1 MLLTGIGITKMKLL
15 NKVSKFLENEDTIF
29 NLREEIKKLK
39 DELKYVHERYDN
51 SIELNEN
58 EERRFQ
64 ELLKKYE
71 TQFKID
77 YHKLQEYEIIID
89 CLKKNDLRVAELYF
103 GKDHLEFYK
112 EELEKEKKE
121 NSELR
126 EELKL
131 INEFID
137 QLPDGFKL
145 SWKLFK
151 DLKK

>member
-1 MLLTGIGITKMKLL
+1 MKLL

-29 NLREEIKKLK
+29 SLREEIKKLK
-39 DELKYVHERYDN
+39 DELKYVHERYDH

-77 YHKLQEYEIIID
+77 YHKLNEYEIIID
-89 CLKKNDLRVAELYF
+89 CLKKNDLRVAELYL
-103 GKDHLEFYK
+103 GKDTLKFYK
-112 EELEKEKKE
+112 EELEKVKEE

-126 EELKL
+126 EE
-131 INEFID
+131 NELFKQFFE

>member
-1 MLLTGIGITKMKLL
+1 MKLL

-29 NLREEIKKLK
+29 SLREEIKKLK
-39 DELKYVHERYDN
+39 DELKYVHERYDD

-71 TQFKID
+71 TNFKID
-77 YHKLQEYEIIID
+77 YNKLNEYEVIID
-89 CLKKNDLRVAELYF
+89 CLKKNDLRVAELYL
-103 GKDHLEFYK
+103 GKDTLKFYK
-112 EELEKEKKE
+112 EELEKVKKE

-126 EELKL
+126 EE
-131 INEFID
+131 NELFKQFFE

-151 DLKK
+151 DLKGERDGRRQCL

>member
-1 MLLTGIGITKMKLL
+1 MKLL
-15 NKVSKFLENEDTIF
+15 NRVSKFLENEDTIF
-29 NLREEIKKLK
+29 SLREEIKKLK

-64 ELLKKYE
+64 ELLRKYE
-71 TQFKID
+71 TNFKID
-77 YHKLQEYEIIID
+77 YDKLNEYEIIID
-89 CLKKNDLRVAELYF
+89 CLKKNDLRVAELYLE
-103 GKDHLEFYK
+103 KDHLEFCK
-112 EELEKEKKE
+112 EELEEVKEQNLK
-121 NSELR
+121 LR
-126 EELKL
+126 EE
-131 INEFID
+131 NELFKQFFE

>member
-1 MLLTGIGITKMKLL
+1 MKFL
-15 NKVSKFLENEDTIF
+15 NKVSKFLENENVIF
-29 NLREEIKKLK
+29 NLREEIKKLQ
-39 DELKYVHERYDN
+39 DELKYTHERYDN

-64 ELLKKYE
+64 ELLKTYE
-71 TQFKID
+71 KRFKID
-77 YHKLQEYEIIID
+77 YSKLQEYEVIID
-89 CLKKNDLRVAELYF
+89 CLKKNDLRVAELYL

-112 EELEKEKKE
+112 EELEKEKE
-121 NSELR
+121 QNSKLR

-131 INEFID
+131 IYEFID

-151 DLKK
+151 DLKEKGDMNER

>member
-1 MLLTGIGITKMKLL
+1 MKLL
-15 NKVSKFLENEDTIF
+15 NKVSKFLENENVIF
-29 NLREEIKKLK
+29 NLKEEIKKLQ
-39 DELKYVHERYDN
+39 DELKYVHERYDH

-64 ELLKKYE
+64 ELLRKYE
-71 TQFKID
+71 TNFKID
-77 YHKLQEYEIIID
+77 YDKLNEYEIIID
-89 CLKKNDLRVAELYF
+89 CLKKNDLRVAELYL
-103 GKDHLEFYK
+103 GKDTLKFYK
-112 EELEKEKKE
+112 EELEKVKKE

-126 EELKL
+126 EE
-131 INEFID
+131 NELFKQFFE

>member
-1 MLLTGIGITKMKLL
+1 MKLL
-15 NKVSKFLENEDTIF
+15 NKVSKFLENENVIF
-29 NLREEIKKLK
+29 NLREEIKKLQ
-39 DELKYVHERYDN
+39 DELKYVRERYDN

-77 YHKLQEYEIIID
+77 YHKLNEYEVIID

-103 GKDHLEFYK
+103 NKDSLEFYK
-112 EELEKEKKE
+112 EELEKVKEE

-126 EELKL
+126 EE
-131 INEFID
+131 NELFKQFFE

-151 DLKK
+151 DLKG

>member
-1 MLLTGIGITKMKLL
+1 MKLL
-15 NKVSKFLENEDTIF
+15 NKVSKFLENENVIF
-29 NLREEIKKLK
+29 NLKEEIKKLQ
-39 DELKYVHERYDN
+39 DELKYTHERYDH
-51 SIELNEN
+51 SIELNES

-64 ELLKKYE
+64 ELLKTYE
-71 TQFKID
+71 TRFKID
-77 YHKLQEYEIIID
+77 YGKLQEYEIIID
-89 CLKKNDLRVAELYF
+89 CLKKNDFRVAELYL

-112 EELEKEKKE
+112 EELEEVKEQNLK
-121 NSELR
+121 LR

-131 INEFID
+131 IYEFIS

>member
-1 MLLTGIGITKMKLL
+1 MKLL

-29 NLREEIKKLK
+29 SLREEIKKLK
-39 DELKYVHERYDN
+39 DELKYTHERYDD

-71 TQFKID
+71 TNFKID
-77 YHKLQEYEIIID
+77 YNKLNEYEVIID
-89 CLKKNDLRVAELYF
+89 CLKKNDFRVAELYF
-103 GKDHLEFYK
+103 NKDSLKFYK
-112 EELEKEKKE
+112 EELEKVKGE

-126 EELKL
+126 EE
-131 INEFID
+131 NELFKQFFE

>member
-1 MLLTGIGITKMKLL
+1 M
-15 NKVSKFLENEDTIF
+15 SKFLENENVIF
-29 NLREEIKKLK
+29 NLREEIKKLQ
-39 DELKYVHERYDN
+39 DELKYTHERYDN

-77 YHKLQEYEIIID
+77 YHKLNEYEVIID
-89 CLKKNDLRVAELYF
+89 CLKKNDLRVAELYL

-112 EELEKEKKE
+112 EELEKEKTQ
-121 NSELR
+121 NSKLR
-126 EELKL
+126 EE
-131 INEFID
+131 NERFKQFIE

>member
-1 MLLTGIGITKMKLL
+1 MKLL
-15 NKVSKFLENEDTIF
+15 NKVSKFLENENVIF
-29 NLREEIKKLK
+29 SLREEIKKLQ
-39 DELKYVHERYDN
+39 DELKYVHERYDD
-51 SIELNEN
+51 SIELNES

-71 TQFKID
+71 TNFKID
-77 YHKLQEYEIIID
+77 YDKLQEYEIIID
-89 CLKKNDLRVAELYF
+89 CLKKNDLRVAELLL
-103 GKDHLEFYK
+103 GKDHLEFCK
-112 EELEKEKKE
+112 EELEKVKEE

-126 EELKL
+126 KENELFKQ
-131 INEFID
+131 FIE

>member
-1 MLLTGIGITKMKLL
+1 MKFL
-15 NKVSKFLENEDTIF
+15 NKVSKFLENENVIF
-29 NLREEIKKLK
+29 NLKEEIKKLQ
-39 DELKYVHERYDN
+39 DELKYTHERYDD
-51 SIELNEN
+51 SIELNES

-64 ELLKKYE
+64 ELIKTYE

-89 CLKKNDLRVAELYF
+89 CLKKNDLRVAEMYL

-112 EELEKEKKE
+112 EELEREKKE
-121 NSELR
+121 NSKLR
-126 EELKL
+126 EE
-131 INEFID
+131 NELFKQFID

-151 DLKK
+151 DLKEKGDTNER

>member
-1 MLLTGIGITKMKLL
+1 MKLL
-15 NKVSKFLENEDTIF
+15 NKVSKFLENENVIF
-29 NLREEIKKLK
+29 NLREEIKKLQ
-39 DELKYVHERYDN
+39 DELKYVHERYDD
-51 SIELNEN
+51 SIELNES

-71 TQFKID
+71 TNFKID
-77 YHKLQEYEIIID
+77 YDKLNEYEIIID
-89 CLKKNDLRVAELYF
+89 CLKKNDLRVAELYL

-126 EELKL
+126 EE
-131 INEFID
+131 NELFKQFIE

>member
-1 MLLTGIGITKMKLL
+1 MKLL
-15 NKVSKFLENEDTIF
+15 NKVSKFLENENVIF
-29 NLREEIKKLK
+29 NLREEIKKLQ
-39 DELKYVHERYDN
+39 DELKYTHERYDD
-51 SIELNEN
+51 SIELNES

-71 TQFKID
+71 TNFKID
-77 YHKLQEYEIIID
+77 YDKLNEYEIIID
-89 CLKKNDLRVAELYF
+89 CLKKNDLRVAELYL

-126 EELKL
+126 EE
-131 INEFID
+131 NELFKQFIE

>member
-1 MLLTGIGITKMKLL
+1 MIETLLD
-15 NKVSKFLENEDTIF
+15 FLCNSS
-29 NLREEIKKLK
+29 
-39 DELKYVHERYDN
+39 DN

-71 TQFKID
+71 TRFKID
-77 YHKLQEYEIIID
+77 YSKLQEYEVIID

-103 GKDHLEFYK
+103 NKDSLEFYK
-112 EELEKEKKE
+112 EELEKVKKE

-126 EELKL
+126 EE
-131 INEFID
+131 NELFKQFID

>member
-1 MLLTGIGITKMKLL
+1 MMKLL
-15 NKVSKFLENEDTIF
+15 NKVSKFLENENTIF
-29 NLREEIKKLK
+29 NLREEIKKLQ
-39 DELKYVHERYDN
+39 DELKYTHERYDD

-77 YHKLQEYEIIID
+77 YGKLNEYEVIID
-89 CLKKNDLRVAELYF
+89 CLKKNDLRVAELYL

-112 EELEKEKKE
+112 EELEKVKEE

-126 EELKL
+126 EENKL
-131 INEFID
+131 FKQFID

-151 DLKK
+151 DLKENSNER

>member
-1 MLLTGIGITKMKLL
+1 MKLL
-15 NKVSKFLENEDTIF
+15 NKVSKFLENENVIF
-29 NLREEIKKLK
+29 NLREEIKKLQ
-39 DELKYVHERYDN
+39 DELKYTHERYDH

-71 TQFKID
+71 TNFKID
-77 YHKLQEYEIIID
+77 YDKLNEYEIIID
-89 CLKKNDLRVAELYF
+89 CLKKNDLRVAELYL

-126 EELKL
+126 EE
-131 INEFID
+131 NELFKQFIE

>member
-1 MLLTGIGITKMKLL
+1 MKLL
-15 NKVSKFLENEDTIF
+15 NKVSKFLENENVIF
-29 NLREEIKKLK
+29 NLREEIKKLQ
-39 DELKYVHERYDN
+39 DELKYVHERYDD
-51 SIELNEN
+51 SIELNES

-64 ELLKKYE
+64 DLLKKYE

-77 YHKLQEYEIIID
+77 YDKLNEYEIIID
-89 CLKKNDLRVAELYF
+89 CLKKNDLRVAELYL

-112 EELEKEKKE
+112 EELEKVKEE

-126 EELKL
+126 EE
-131 INEFID
+131 NELFKQFID

>member
-1 MLLTGIGITKMKLL
+1 M
-15 NKVSKFLENEDTIF
+15 SKFLENENVIF
-29 NLREEIKKLK
+29 NLREEIKKLQ
-39 DELKYVHERYDN
+39 DELKYTHERYDH

-71 TQFKID
+71 TNFKID
-77 YHKLQEYEIIID
+77 YDKLNEYEIIID
-89 CLKKNDLRVAELYF
+89 CLKKNDLRVAELYL

-126 EELKL
+126 EE
-131 INEFID
+131 NELFKQFIE

>member
-1 MLLTGIGITKMKLL
+1 MKLL

-29 NLREEIKKLK
+29 SLREEIKKLK
-39 DELKYVHERYDN
+39 DELKYVHERYDD

-71 TQFKID
+71 TNFKID
-77 YHKLQEYEIIID
+77 YNKLNEYEVIID
-89 CLKKNDLRVAELYF
+89 CLKKNDFRVAELYL
-103 GKDHLEFYK
+103 GKDTLKFYK
-112 EELEKEKKE
+112 EELEKVKKE

-126 EELKL
+126 EE
-131 INEFID
+131 NELFKQFFE

>member
-1 MLLTGIGITKMKLL
+1 MGQISMKLL
-15 NKVSKFLENEDTIF
+15 NKVSKFLENENVIF
-29 NLREEIKKLK
+29 NLKEEIKKLQ

-89 CLKKNDLRVAELYF
+89 CLKKNDLRVAELYL

-112 EELEKEKKE
+112 EELEKVKEE

-126 EELKL
+126 EE
-131 INEFID
+131 NELFKQFFD

-151 DLKK
+151 DLKG

>member
-1 MLLTGIGITKMKLL
+1 MKLL
-15 NKVSKFLENEDTIF
+15 NKVSKFLENENVIF

-39 DELKYVHERYDN
+39 DELRYTHERYDS

-64 ELLKKYE
+64 ELLKTYE
-71 TQFKID
+71 KRFKID
-77 YHKLQEYEIIID
+77 YSKLQEFEIIID
-89 CLKKNDLRVAELYF
+89 CLKKNDLRVAELYL

-112 EELEKEKKE
+112 EELEKVKEE
-121 NSELR
+121 NSKLR

-131 INEFID
+131 INEFFD

-151 DLKK
+151 DLKG

>member
-1 MLLTGIGITKMKLL
+1 MKLL
-15 NKVSKFLENEDTIF
+15 NKVSKFLENENVIF

-64 ELLKKYE
+64 ELLRKYE
-71 TQFKID
+71 TNFKID
-77 YHKLQEYEIIID
+77 YDKLNEYEIIID
-89 CLKKNDLRVAELYF
+89 CLKKNDLRVAELYL
-103 GKDHLEFYK
+103 GKDTLKFYK
-112 EELEKEKKE
+112 EELEKVKKE

-126 EELKL
+126 EE
-131 INEFID
+131 NELFKQFFE

>member
-1 MLLTGIGITKMKLL
+1 MKLL
-15 NKVSKFLENEDTIF
+15 DKVSKFLENENTIF
-29 NLREEIKKLK
+29 NLKEEIKKLQ
-39 DELKYVHERYDN
+39 DELKYTHERYDD
-51 SIELNEN
+51 SIELNES

-71 TQFKID
+71 TNFKID
-77 YHKLQEYEIIID
+77 YHKLHEYEIIID
-89 CLKKNDLRVAELYF
+89 CLKKNDLRVAELYL

-112 EELEKEKKE
+112 EELEKEKTQ
-121 NSELR
+121 NSKLR
-126 EELKL
+126 EE
-131 INEFID
+131 NERFKQFIE

>member
-1 MLLTGIGITKMKLL
+1 MKLL
-15 NKVSKFLENEDTIF
+15 DKVSKFLENENVIF
-29 NLREEIKKLK
+29 NLKEEIKKLQ
-39 DELKYVHERYDN
+39 DELKYTHERYDS
-51 SIELNEN
+51 SIELNES

-64 ELLKKYE
+64 ELIKTYE
-71 TQFKID
+71 KRFKID

-89 CLKKNDLRVAELYF
+89 CLKKNDLRVAEMYL

-112 EELEKEKKE
+112 EELEREKKE

-126 EELKL
+126 EE
-131 INEFID
+131 NELFKQFID

-151 DLKK
+151 DLKEKGDTNER

>member
-1 MLLTGIGITKMKLL
+1 MKLL

-29 NLREEIKKLK
+29 SLREEIKKLK
-39 DELKYVHERYDN
+39 DELKYVHERYDH

-77 YHKLQEYEIIID
+77 YDKLNEYEIIID
-89 CLKKNDLRVAELYF
+89 CLKKNDLRVAELYL
-103 GKDHLEFYK
+103 GKDTLKFYK
-112 EELEKEKKE
+112 EELEKVKKE

-126 EELKL
+126 EE
-131 INEFID
+131 NELFKQFFE

-151 DLKK
+151 DLKGERDGRRQCL

>member
-1 MLLTGIGITKMKLL
+1 MKLL

-29 NLREEIKKLK
+29 SLREEIKKLK

-71 TQFKID
+71 TNFKID
-77 YHKLQEYEIIID
+77 YNKLNEYEVIID
-89 CLKKNDLRVAELYF
+89 CLKKNDLRVAELYL
-103 GKDHLEFYK
+103 GKDTLKFYK
-112 EELEKEKKE
+112 EELEKVKKE

-126 EELKL
+126 EE
-131 INEFID
+131 NELFKQFFE